1 MDPNKY
7 NGTPSKDRL
16 SGVLSQILE
25 RPVDNFDP
33 DELSWVTDRIGI
45 TDWEGAKEAQLT
57 GCYVVNVAQE
67 LMGNPYDDIDIPFEG
82 DPAELTTQMNKF
94 ADLVDLKLNTED
106 DTKVVVHCAMGME
119 RAPLAVVGY
128 LVKYQSMTIDES
140 YELIISKRPI
150 VCDRRYWMEEGM
162 WAY

>member
-7 NGTPSKDRL
+7 NRESSKERLAGT
-16 SGVLSQILE
+16 LSQILE
-25 RPVDNFDP
+25 RPADRFDP
-33 DELSWVTDRIGI
+33 DELSWITDRIAI

-82 DPAELTTQMNKF
+82 RPKQLTKQMNAF

-106 DTKVVVHCAMGME
+106 DTKIVVHCAMGME

-128 LVKYQSMTIDES
+128 LVKYQSMTIDEA
-140 YELIISKRPI
+140 YELIVSKRPI
-150 VCDRRYWMEEGM
+150 ACDRRLWMEEGV

>member
-25 RPVDNFDP
+25 RDVDNFDP
-33 DELSWVTDRIGI
+33 DEISWVTDQIGI
-45 TDWEGAKEAQLT
+45 TDWEGAKEAQIT

-82 DPAELTTQMNKF
+82 RPKQLTKQMNAF
-94 ADLVDLKLNTED
+94 ADLVDLKLNTEE

-119 RAPLAVVGY
+119 
-128 LVKYQSMTIDES
+128 SMTIDEA
-140 YELIISKRPI
+140 YELIVSKRPI
-150 VCDRRYWMEEGM
+150 VCDRRYWMEEGV